1 MTLNVEAMRSFQQ
14 AAAALG
20 GPIPVTDAYRSEAQQ
35 AAAYQ
40 NKPGLAAPPGHSYH
54 ERGLAIDIN
63 PTAYG
68 GYDSPQYR
76 RVVEVLQGLGWS
88 FFDPSG
94 EPWHASY
101 RVVG

>member
-1 MTLNVEAMRSFQQ
+1 MRSFQT
-14 AAAALG
+14 AATELG
-20 GPIPVTDAYRSEAQQ
+20 RPIVVTDAYRSEAQQ
-35 AAAYQ
+35 AAAYAS
-40 NKPGLAAPPGHSYH
+40 KPGIAAPPGHSYH

-63 PTAYG
+63 GSAYG

-76 RVVEVLQGLGWS
+76 RVVEVLESLGWS

-101 RVVG
+101 GVTG